1 MKNKSLKFNT
11 YDLLDDLLDE
21 FAEAVLRILQVD
33 VINELCDDFRVRF
46 RLKVISLQ
54 LQELLNVLVV
64 GHDTIV
70 HHHKRIAGVRPVRMR
85 VRLWRG
91 SVRGPAGV
99 CDSDVGRAELCL
111 QILVLEFCVWKV
123 GRKKFTTRNV

>member
-1 MKNKSLKFNT
+1 MKNKSLKYNT

-21 FAEAVLRILQVD
+21 FAEAVLRILQVN

-70 HHHKRIAGVRPVRMR
+70 HHHERIAGV
-85 VRLWRG
+85 
-91 SVRGPAGV
+91 
-99 CDSDVGRAELCL
+99 
-111 QILVLEFCVWKV
+111 
-123 GRKKFTTRNV
+123 